1 MSRGEMGGRT
11 KRARPVPDMEG
22 RGFAEEEI
30 RVLVIDVG
38 DRDGVRDI

>member
-1 MSRGEMGGRT
+1 MSGREMGGRT
-11 KRARPVPDMEG
+11 KGARPVPDTEG
-22 RGFAEEEI
+22 CGFAEEEI